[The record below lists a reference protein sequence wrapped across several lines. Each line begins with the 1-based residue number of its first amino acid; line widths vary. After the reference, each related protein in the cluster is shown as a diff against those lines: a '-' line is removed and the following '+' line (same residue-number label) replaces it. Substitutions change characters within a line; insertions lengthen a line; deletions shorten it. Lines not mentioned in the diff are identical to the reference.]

1 MTTRRRS
8 GGFSEKH
15 RAGSSP
21 NNMKFLA
28 LLSTASLLVPAGN
41 ALVQAGQRSDGAQV
55 EKEDLHE
62 RRGWGS
68 RWRHRAVLPGDGTA
82 RTVLPPLH
90 GAGSPGLSTTAPD
103 ITDIGV
109 RMSSSFVPGV
119 STSLP
124 DVLTSP
130 APAVTTVVENSTVT
144 VDVTSVLIGTPTT
157 SIGLSSTLLPGVP
170 TNTPIASAIPTTLGL
185 SSTLL
190 PGVQTNTSIASA
202 APTILG
208 FTTLLP
214 GVRTNTSI
222 VSVAATTPALTN
234 VTMVMSAGPVTA
246 PLPTSL
252 PGPSNSS
259 SICLITVTTQTTC
272 RHCGLTASRNASFT
286 QTIVIDTT
294 VTPASLETMTS
305 SFTTVVP
312 ITTTVGSSAPS
323 GTPDLGTAHCGVHG
337 SPNGN
342 WRLAQYDYNT
352 GSEPVTLVGCWEFC
366 LYSQSFDGGC
376 KSYDFFFNEL
386 GASRCQLY
394 GSTVAYA
401 LASVDNH
408 QPDLWYDLGCGNP
421 SASTTKSKRRV
432 VSGGK
437 PGDLTALRW
446 E

>member
-1 MTTRRRS
+1 M
-8 GGFSEKH
+8 
-15 RAGSSP
+15 
-21 NNMKFLA
+21 
-28 LLSTASLLVPAGN
+28 STPHVSLP
-41 ALVQAGQRSDGAQV
+41 
-55 EKEDLHE
+55 
-62 RRGWGS
+62 
-68 RWRHRAVLPGDGTA
+68 
-82 RTVLPPLH
+82 
-90 GAGSPGLSTTAPD
+90 SPG
-103 ITDIGV
+103 
-109 RMSSSFVPGV
+109 
-119 STSLP
+119 
-124 DVLTSP
+124 
-130 APAVTTVVENSTVT
+130 
-144 VDVTSVLIGTPTT
+144 
-157 SIGLSSTLLPGVP
+157 
-170 TNTPIASAIPTTLGL
+170 
-185 SSTLL
+185 
-190 PGVQTNTSIASA
+190 
-202 APTILG
+202 
-208 FTTLLP
+208 
-214 GVRTNTSI
+214 
-222 VSVAATTPALTN
+222 
-234 VTMVMSAGPVTA
+234 
-246 PLPTSL
+246 
-252 PGPSNSS
+252 
-259 SICLITVTTQTTC
+259 
-272 RHCGLTASRNASFT
+272 GLTASRNASFT

-366 LYSQSFDGGC
+366 LVSQASSATSSPPAPAPPHRRQGRVAHMTQYSQSFDGGC